1 MARFEPVTEWPG
13 TILYRA
19 LHGRLYCA
27 LPRGLIP
34 EYPYTVATL
43 RQPTVMERQE
53 WGDGVLPR
61 MVVDVTDHG
70 NLREALRAGS
80 LHVMPW
86 SAYLVLRL
94 PDQRVVVAYRTSPEM
109 IRLDRQ
115 AAGQVAIGSGYDVAG
130 WSAEVI
136 RHFQGERWQFTPP
149 SFESLASARPWNLA
163 VSGD

>member
-1 MARFEPVTEWPG
+1 MARFEPVAEWPG
-13 TILYRA
+13 TVLYRA
-19 LHGRLYCA
+19 IHGRIYCA
-27 LPRGLIP
+27 MPRGLIP

-43 RQPTVMERQE
+43 RQPTPAERRD

-61 MVVDVTDHG
+61 MVVDVTEHG
-70 NLREALRAGS
+70 NLQAALRDGT

-86 SAYLVLRL
+86 CAYLVLRL
-94 PDQRVVVAYRTSPEM
+94 PDQRVVIAYSTTPGL

-115 AAGQVAIGSGYDVAG
+115 TAGQVAMGSGYDVAG

-149 SFESLASARPWNLA
+149 QYDSTASIQPSHLAKHL
-163 VSGD
+163 D